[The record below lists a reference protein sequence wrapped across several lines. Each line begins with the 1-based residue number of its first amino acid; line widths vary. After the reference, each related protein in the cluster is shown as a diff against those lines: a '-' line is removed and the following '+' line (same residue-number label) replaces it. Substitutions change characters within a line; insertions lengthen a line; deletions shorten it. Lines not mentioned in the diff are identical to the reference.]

1 VARLRQRDVEEGDEG
16 RYLFHPH
23 DQAGLRAYLAATAGR
38 ARQAMG
44 AGTILVVDDDVAITT
59 LLRDAFEDAGYT
71 VATAVG
77 AAMLEMARAVRPDL
91 ILLDIVMPEIDG
103 AELSRLLSADPLTRD
118 IPLIAVSGLGAS
130 TLAWVTMPVDERLP
144 KPFDLDRLLTL
155 VARVAAAH

>member
-1 VARLRQRDVEEGDEG
+1 MARLRQRDVEEGDEG

-44 AGTILVVDDDVAITT
+44 AGTILVVDNDVVITT

-77 AAMLEMARAVRPDL
+77 AATFEMARAVCPDL
-91 ILLDIVMPEIDG
+91 ILLDTDG
-103 AELSRLLSADPLTRD
+103 RG
-118 IPLIAVSGLGAS
+118 I
-130 TLAWVTMPVDERLP
+130 
-144 KPFDLDRLLTL
+144 
-155 VARVAAAH
+155 RVR